1 LRRSTTNVSALGSK
15 AEVMPLIALIEE
27 IDALAERVDGGE
39 RLTDAE
45 WLRLIALWEAMKI
58 SLEAGKD
65 GSAVTACDD

>member
-1 LRRSTTNVSALGSK
+1 
-15 AEVMPLIALIEE
+15 MPLIALIEE